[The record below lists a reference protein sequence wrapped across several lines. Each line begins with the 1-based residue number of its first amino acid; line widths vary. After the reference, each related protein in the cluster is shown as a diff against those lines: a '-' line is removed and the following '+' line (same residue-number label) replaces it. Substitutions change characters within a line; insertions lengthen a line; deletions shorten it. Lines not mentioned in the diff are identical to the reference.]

1 MAEVKFLDGG
11 MSAVQGFKS
20 TGIHCGIK
28 RAKKDLAIIYS
39 QEEAVAAGVFTQN
52 KVAAAPVIL
61 TKEHL
66 EATGGKCKAII
77 VNSGNANAC
86 TGTKGLEDARMTAS
100 LAAQELGVDEK
111 EILVSSTGVI
121 GVYLPMDKIS
131 QGIKNI
137 WQDLQDTNNSQAA
150 AEGIMTTDTFPKEVL
165 VETVIDG
172 KTVKIGGI
180 AKGSGMIHPNMATML
195 SFIVTDIN
203 IGLEMIKEAL
213 KEVVDVTFNMI
224 SVDGD
229 TSTNDMVLVMANGLA
244 GNKMIN
250 EKNKDYHAFKEALF
264 ALCFKLAELIIRDGE
279 GATKFVTVKV
289 KNAQTLEDARLAA
302 RSITTSNLV
311 KTALFG
317 EDANWGRVIAA
328 IGYSGAAF
336 DPNQVNMYIE
346 SARGSQQMMEKG
358 MGLPFDEEKA
368 KAILKEKD
376 ITLIVDLVSGF
387 QEATAWTCDF
397 SYDYVKINA
406 EYRS

>member
-1 MAEVKFLDGG
+1 
-11 MSAVQGFKS
+11 
-20 TGIHCGIK
+20 
-28 RAKKDLAIIYS
+28 
-39 QEEAVAAGVFTQN
+39 
-52 KVAAAPVIL
+52 
-61 TKEHL
+61 
-66 EATGGKCKAII
+66 
-77 VNSGNANAC
+77 
-86 TGTKGLEDARMTAS
+86 
-100 LAAQELGVDEK
+100 
-111 EILVSSTGVI
+111 
-121 GVYLPMDKIS
+121 
-131 QGIKNI
+131 
-137 WQDLQDTNNSQAA
+137 
-150 AEGIMTTDTFPKEVL
+150 MTTDTFPKEVL

-289 KNAQTLEDARLAA
+289 INAQTLEDARLAA

-376 ITLIVDLVSGF
+376 ITLIVDLVSGS

>member
-289 KNAQTLEDARLAA
+289 INAQTLEDARLAA

-346 SARGSQQMMEKG
+346 SERGSQQMMEKG

-368 KAILKEKD
+368 KAILREKD
-376 ITLIVDLVSGF
+376 ITLIVDLVTGS